1 MDFSNSKNVYL
12 KYTDIIHCAFE
23 YYRDTIKKEIKNE
36 RENSNNFALID
47 FFDRI
52 DKSLN
57 RTKDYYIQNIGNIFK
72 PDNDPNKHPNIG
84 VFRSVLFVYSKDLER
99 CKELLNRHYNLYPVG
114 EGSIKEK
121 YEVVKELLIL
131 IVQKPQSPS
140 SK

>member
-121 YEVVKELLIL
+121 YEVVKELLNL
-131 IVQKPQSPS
+131 IVRKPQSPS

>member
-1 MDFSNSKNVYL
+1 VDFSNSKNVYL